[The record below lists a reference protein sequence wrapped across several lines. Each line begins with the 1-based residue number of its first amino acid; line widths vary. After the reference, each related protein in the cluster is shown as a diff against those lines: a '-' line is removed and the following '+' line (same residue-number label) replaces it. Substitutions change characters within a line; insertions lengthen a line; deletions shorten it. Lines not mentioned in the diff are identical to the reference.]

1 MRLRQRDFTGM
12 TSGKVT
18 EREKEAGKL
27 VRETA
32 SEGFVLLKND
42 SQLLPL
48 PPKSKL
54 ALYGAG
60 AGKTIKG
67 GTGSGDVNE
76 RKSVTIYQGLVHAGY
91 EITTKTWLM
100 SYEEDYQK
108 AREKWSQTIQK
119 KMKEENLP
127 FYLAYF
133 NTPFTIP
140 AGDLPEK
147 KVEED
152 DAEVAVY
159 VLSRSSGEGAD
170 RTGGQGDYFL
180 TEEELSL
187 LKRIATFYSRILLVL
202 NTGGIVDLGF
212 TEKIPEIKSILLFGQ
227 AGQEGGNAFADVIS
241 GKTVPSGK
249 LTDTWARNLGDYPA
263 LQFLGFSKR
272 RVEYREN
279 VYVGYR
285 YFDTFQVPVRYSF
298 GFGLSYTAFQIK
310 VEEISPGTGQ
320 EKTPCLRLKAVVKN
334 IGNRYPGKEVVQIYV
349 SCPQNRLGKEFRRL
363 AAFEKT
369 RELEPGETQR
379 VEISIHLSSLASY
392 DEEQSAWILEEG
404 SYGIW
409 LGNALETAE
418 LVGIASLEKETVVH
432 SCRKICGNR
441 STIEELHPD
450 KEAQRQR
457 EKEWQREAEERNLP
471 CVNLGEL
478 CFPTSDVSFS
488 GSFWQIS
495 RQAEQIVNA
504 LTEEELI
511 AVTVGALDSQNQ
523 GIIGAAGKSVP
534 GAAAETTSIFKGEPH
549 YLAGIVLA
557 DGPAGLRLHQ
567 SYQVKDGRV
576 QDNGAIGELE
586 QQFFPHRENPEGVT
600 YYQYCTAMP
609 VGTLVAQTWN
619 PELAERLGR
628 MVGQEMTLFE
638 ISLWLAPGMNIHR
651 NPLGGRNFEYYSE
664 DPWLTGK
671 TAAAM
676 VRGVQSVPGCGA
688 TIKHFACN
696 NQEQERLQSDSIVSE
711 RALRE
716 IYLRGFEWAIRETQP
731 MAVMTAY
738 NKINGIYAAN
748 HEDLCTEVLRR
759 EWKFA
764 GVIMT
769 DWATTVSSEDGSCS
783 AAGCMKA
790 GNDLI
795 MPGSDIDFCNI
806 QNAVDNGTL
815 PIEKVKACA
824 YRMIRMILQ
833 TNQYEDAPVYNH
845 QFAD

>member
-140 AGDLPEK
+140 AGELPEK

-170 RTGGQGDYFL
+170 RTDGQGDYFL

-249 LTDTWARNLGDYPA
+249 LTDTWARNLGDYPVM
-263 LQFLGFSKR
+263 QFPGFSKR

-310 VEEISPGTGQ
+310 VEEISP
-320 EKTPCLRLKAVVKN
+320 
-334 IGNRYPGKEVVQIYV
+334 
-349 SCPQNRLGKEFRRL
+349 
-363 AAFEKT
+363 
-369 RELEPGETQR
+369 
-379 VEISIHLSSLASY
+379 
-392 DEEQSAWILEEG
+392 
-404 SYGIW
+404 
-409 LGNALETAE
+409 
-418 LVGIASLEKETVVH
+418 
-432 SCRKICGNR
+432 
-441 STIEELHPD
+441 
-450 KEAQRQR
+450 
-457 EKEWQREAEERNLP
+457 
-471 CVNLGEL
+471 
-478 CFPTSDVSFS
+478 
-488 GSFWQIS
+488 
-495 RQAEQIVNA
+495 
-504 LTEEELI
+504 
-511 AVTVGALDSQNQ
+511 
-523 GIIGAAGKSVP
+523 
-534 GAAAETTSIFKGEPH
+534 
-549 YLAGIVLA
+549 
-557 DGPAGLRLHQ
+557 
-567 SYQVKDGRV
+567 
-576 QDNGAIGELE
+576 
-586 QQFFPHRENPEGVT
+586 
-600 YYQYCTAMP
+600 CT
-609 VGTLVAQTWN
+609 
-619 PELAERLGR
+619 
-628 MVGQEMTLFE
+628 
-638 ISLWLAPGMNIHR
+638 
-651 NPLGGRNFEYYSE
+651 
-664 DPWLTGK
+664 
-671 TAAAM
+671 
-676 VRGVQSVPGCGA
+676 
-688 TIKHFACN
+688 
-696 NQEQERLQSDSIVSE
+696 
-711 RALRE
+711 
-716 IYLRGFEWAIRETQP
+716 
-731 MAVMTAY
+731 
-738 NKINGIYAAN
+738 
-748 HEDLCTEVLRR
+748 
-759 EWKFA
+759 
-764 GVIMT
+764 
-769 DWATTVSSEDGSCS
+769 
-783 AAGCMKA
+783 
-790 GNDLI
+790 
-795 MPGSDIDFCNI
+795 
-806 QNAVDNGTL
+806 
-815 PIEKVKACA
+815 
-824 YRMIRMILQ
+824 
-833 TNQYEDAPVYNH
+833 
-845 QFAD
+845 

>member
-1 MRLRQRDFTGM
+1 MRLRQRDFTGT
-12 TSGKVT
+12 TSNEVT

-27 VRETA
+27 VRKAA

-76 RKSVTIYQGLVHAGY
+76 RESVSIYQGLLHAGY
-91 EITTKTWLM
+91 EITTKEWLM
-100 SYEEDYQK
+100 SYEDCYRK
-108 AREKWSQTIQK
+108 AREEWSQTIQN

-133 NTPFTIP
+133 NTPFAIP
-140 AGDLPEK
+140 AGNLPEK
-147 KVEED
+147 RAED
-152 DAEVAVY
+152 DDADVAVY

-170 RTGGQGDYFL
+170 RIAGQGDYFL
-180 TEEELSL
+180 TEAELSL
-187 LKRIATFYSRILLVL
+187 LKRIAGLYSQILLVL
-202 NTGGIVDLGF
+202 NIGGIVDLGF
-212 TEKIPEIKSILLFGQ
+212 TEEIPEIKSILLFGQ

-241 GKTVPSGK
+241 GKVIPSGK
-249 LTDTWARNLGDYPA
+249 LTDTWTRNLNDYPVM
-263 LQFLGFSKR
+263 QFPNQNER
-272 RVEYREN
+272 RVEYREGI
-279 VYVGYR
+279 YVGYR

-298 GFGLSYTAFQIK
+298 GFGLSYTKFQIT
-310 VEEISPGTGQ
+310 VENISLDERQ
-320 EKTPCLRLKAVVKN
+320 ERTPCLKIKAAVKN
-334 IGNRYPGKEVVQIYV
+334 IGNSYKGKEVVQVYI
-349 SCPQNRLGKEFRRL
+349 SCPQNRLEKEFRRL

-369 RELEPGETQR
+369 RELEPEETQTI
-379 VEISIHLSSLASY
+379 ELWIPLPSLASY
-392 DEEQSAWILEEG
+392 DEENSAWILEEG

-409 LGNALETAE
+409 IGNALENAG
-418 LVGIASLEKETVVH
+418 LVGTAFLEKETIVCP
-432 SCRKICGNR
+432 CRKICASR
-441 STIEELHPD
+441 SHIEEIHPD
-450 KEAQRQR
+450 RRGQKKR
-457 EKEWQREAEERNLP
+457 EEEWQREAQEKNLP
-471 CVNLGEL
+471 CVNLGKPLFSEL
-478 CFPTSDVSFS
+478 ELSFS
-488 GSFWQIS
+488 GTFQHIS
-495 RQAEQIVNA
+495 KQAEQMVNT
-504 LTEEELI
+504 LSEEELI
-511 AVTVGALDSQNQ
+511 AVTIGALDSQNQ

-534 GAAAETTSIFKGEPH
+534 GAAAETTSILCDAPH
-549 YLAGIVLA
+549 YLGGIVLA
-557 DGPAGLRLHQ
+557 DGPAGLRIRQ
-567 SYQVKDGRV
+567 TYQVKDGQV

-619 PELAERLGR
+619 PGLAERLGK
-628 MVGQEMTLFE
+628 MIGQEMQLFE

-676 VRGVQSVPGCGA
+676 VRGVQSVSGCGA

-716 IYLRGFEWAIRETQP
+716 IYLRGFEGAIRETQP

-748 HEDLCTEVLRR
+748 HEDLCTEVLRK